1 MGKTLPSESACRRK
15 AAEMREREIDRVK
28 NLIHEQKTF
37 LVVDESEIS
46 DIKYLNV
53 LVGLL
58 DEPDKTYLIACEV
71 LPKSPT
77 AQSICQEIY
86 DCLRFFDVTR
96 NNFCLLLSDAARY
109 MQAAGKT
116 LKNMYPQ
123 LFHVT
128 CVAHLLHNCA
138 LRVKAKY
145 PAVDDLIACVKAAT
159 VTNKTRQAM
168 FEAFGK
174 PPQPITTRWAS
185 WLQAT
190 FYCATNLT
198 SVRDIVDRFEG
209 SGLLVEQAKVSIDAQ
224 SLPQDLMKINTE
236 YKSLASLVLQMEDT
250 KYNDLT
256 NNDLTKLGF
265 GDDSCAIAAYIRKR
279 LEKNL
284 SEIMAM
290 NRQEISPTAYGLLQ
304 HCQPTT
310 ASVERNFSMLNKLL
324 AKERNFLPDNV
335 LHYMCVHYNLSTN

>member
-1 MGKTLPSESACRRK
+1 MGEK
-15 AAEMREREIDRVK
+15 EIDRVK
-28 NLIHEQKTF
+28 NSMHEQKIF

-46 DIKYLNV
+46 GIKYLNV

-58 DEPDKTYLIACEV
+58 DELDKTYLIACKV

-77 AQSICQEIY
+77 AKSICQEID
-86 DCLRFFDVTR
+86 DCLRFLDVTR

-159 VTNKTRQAM
+159 VKNKTRQAM
-168 FEAFGK
+168 FEVIGK
-174 PPQPITTRWAS
+174 PPQLITTRWAS
-185 WLQAT
+185 WLQAA
-190 FYCATNLT
+190 FYYATNLP

-209 SGLLVEQAKVSIDAQ
+209 SGLLVERAKVSISA
-224 SLPQDLMKINTE
+224 K
-236 YKSLASLVLQMEDT
+236 
-250 KYNDLT
+250 
-256 NNDLTKLGF
+256 
-265 GDDSCAIAAYIRKR
+265 AYLK
-279 LEKNL
+279 
-284 SEIMAM
+284 
-290 NRQEISPTAYGLLQ
+290 T
-304 HCQPTT
+304 
-310 ASVERNFSMLNKLL
+310 
-324 AKERNFLPDNV
+324 
-335 LHYMCVHYNLSTN
+335 